1 MKKVRK
7 GKKILIVALIIAIV
21 VIIAIVLIIKN
32 VVNKNKDEEQP
43 KTTQEEVITLPDTT
57 YSDMQVNNINMEYL
71 SDQDKTMVSMSI
83 LNTTNKK
90 VEDESLNAILVG
102 NDENVLGQM
111 ETWIQSLD
119 VGETYNISV
128 ILNGNLTGT
137 KLIKLEK
144 VTRSAE

>member
-111 ETWIQSLD
+111 ETWIQSLE
-119 VGETYNISV
+119 VLYY
-128 ILNGNLTGT
+128 
-137 KLIKLEK
+137 
-144 VTRSAE
+144 

>member
-43 KTTQEEVITLPDTT
+43 QTTQEEVITLPDTT

>member
-111 ETWIQSLD
+111 ETWIQKLD
-119 VGETYNISV
+119 VGETYDISV